1 MILVFLSSG
10 LFLGWSL
17 GANDTAN
24 IFGTAVGTKM
34 IKFKMAAII
43 ATIFVILGAVIE
55 GSGASHTLGKLGSIN
70 ALAGA
75 FIVSLAAA
83 LTVTAMTKLKL
94 PVSTSQAI
102 VGGIIGWNFFT
113 GFETNY
119 HSLTKIVT
127 TWVLCPVL
135 AAIFALI
142 LYNVFKFFLGKVKIH
157 LLEMDSYTRMGLILA
172 GAFGAYSLGANN
184 IANVMGVFVSS
195 SPFKDINF
203 GNIFALTGIQQLFL
217 IGAIAI
223 GVGIFSYS
231 HKVIKTVGKSLFRL
245 SPITALIVVISESLV
260 LFLFGSTGLRN
271 LLVAHNL
278 PAIPLV
284 PVSSSQ
290 AVVGA
295 ILGIAIAKGGRN
307 IHYKVLGKISVGWMI
322 TPVITGIIAFFA
334 LFFIQNVFDQQVYK
348 SVEYSLSKQVIEKLN
363 DENIATE
370 NLTELEIRYFNNY
383 REIKIAIN
391 KLGTFKPVETKT
403 IVEYS
408 KVDSLKIPVSL
419 EVLNETL
426 FSEDQ
431 FSALRKIQGQTFQHR
446 WQLQENL
453 SEITE
458 EWEFKKDELKNKSY
472 NQKLKE
478 KYDYIYK
485 TLNSTK

>member
-1 MILVFLSSG
+1 MILIFLSSG

-75 FIVSLAAA
+75 FVVSLAAA
-83 LTVTAMTKLKL
+83 FTVTAMTKLKL

-119 HSLTKIVT
+119 HSLTKIVV
-127 TWVLCPVL
+127 TWVMCPIL

-157 LLEMDSYTRMGLILA
+157 LLEMDSYTRLGLILA

-184 IANVMGVFVSS
+184 IANVMGVFVPS

-203 GNIFALTGIQQLFL
+203 GNLFALSGVQQLFL

-231 HKVIKTVGKSLFRL
+231 YKVIKTVGKSLFSL

-290 AVVGA
+290 AVIGA

-307 IHYKVLGKISVGWMI
+307 IHYKVLGKISIGWMT

-334 LFFIQNVFDQQVYK
+334 LFFMQNVFNQQVYK
-348 SVEYSLSKQVIEKLN
+348 SVEYLLSNQVIMKLYKE
-363 DENIATE
+363 DISTE
-370 NLTELEIRYFNNY
+370 NLTELETKHFKNY
-383 REIKIAIN
+383 RDIKIAVD
-391 KLGTFKPVETKT
+391 KLGVFKPTETKT
-403 IVEYS
+403 IIEYS

-419 EVLNETL
+419 EVLNETI
-426 FSEDQ
+426 FIEDQ
-431 FSALRKIQGQTFQHR
+431 FSVLKEIQGQTFQYR
-446 WQLQENL
+446 WQLQDTL
-453 SEITE
+453 SSITGS
-458 EWEFKKDELKNKSY
+458 WRIKKDEPKNRLY
-472 NQKLKE
+472 NQELKE